1 MALFW
6 NRRRLLAASLAL
18 GAAPAFGPSAW
29 AADGKPEPIALW
41 PGAAPGGEKVTAVQT
56 LLPYTMPDGSI
67 DNSVGGVTNPTV
79 SIYPGVGAS
88 PARIA
93 VLVIPGGGFNKVVA
107 DKEGHAI
114 ARWLAGEGITAG
126 VLVYRLPG
134 DGWKARADV
143 TLQDAQRAMRLLR
156 ARSGAT
162 LVGALGF
169 SAGGTIAGAL
179 ASRGD
184 ETIYPAVD
192 ELDAKSATPDFVG
205 LGYAYLTLPKPARP
219 EFLPFRGFTK
229 PTKAFLFHAVDDV
242 RVPVENSRQ
251 AVIDIRKAGGTAE
264 AHEYATGGHGFA
276 LTSPPGAPAAV
287 WPGQFLTWVRA
298 LKS

>member
-6 NRRRLLAASLAL
+6 NRRRLLAASLTL
-18 GAAPAFGPSAW
+18 GAAPAF

-41 PGAAPGGEKVTAVQT
+41 PGPAPGGEKVTAVQT

-67 DNSVGGVTNPTV
+67 DNSVGGVTQPTV
-79 SIYPGVGAS
+79 SIYPGVGAK
-88 PARIA
+88 PAKIA

-162 LVGALGF
+162 RRSTRRSMSWMRSQRRRTS
-169 SAGGTIAGAL
+169 SAWAM
-179 ASRGD
+179 
-184 ETIYPAVD
+184 
-192 ELDAKSATPDFVG
+192 
-205 LGYAYLTLPKPARP
+205 
-219 EFLPFRGFTK
+219 
-229 PTKAFLFHAVDDV
+229 PT
-242 RVPVENSRQ
+242 
-251 AVIDIRKAGGTAE
+251 
-264 AHEYATGGHGFA
+264 
-276 LTSPPGAPAAV
+276 
-287 WPGQFLTWVRA
+287 
-298 LKS
+298 